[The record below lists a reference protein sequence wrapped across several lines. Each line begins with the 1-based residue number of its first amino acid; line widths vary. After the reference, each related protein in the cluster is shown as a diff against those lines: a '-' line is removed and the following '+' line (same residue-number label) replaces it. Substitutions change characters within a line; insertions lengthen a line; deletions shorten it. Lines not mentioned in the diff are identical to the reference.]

1 MKAFLER
8 LMFPYYRY
16 AKDDDPAPSLFPRVI
31 PTGFIY
37 TMGAPET
44 RMEALGFRQAIA
56 LNETFLKK
64 VFGKSEAMVCC
75 DTYQFDDYARI
86 DQDRFD
92 VAQKAARRLEV
103 FPQDCRRA
111 FEMGARMARG

>member
-1 MKAFLER
+1 M
-8 LMFPYYRY
+8 
-16 AKDDDPAPSLFPRVI
+16 I

-44 RMEALGFRQAIA
+44 RMEAIGFRKAIE
-56 LNETFLKK
+56 LNEMFLKK
-64 VFGKSEAMVCC
+64 VFGKSEAMVAC
-75 DTYQFDDYARI
+75 DTLQFDDYARI

-92 VAQKAARRLEV
+92 VAQKTARRLEV
-103 FPQDCRRA
+103 FPQDCQRA